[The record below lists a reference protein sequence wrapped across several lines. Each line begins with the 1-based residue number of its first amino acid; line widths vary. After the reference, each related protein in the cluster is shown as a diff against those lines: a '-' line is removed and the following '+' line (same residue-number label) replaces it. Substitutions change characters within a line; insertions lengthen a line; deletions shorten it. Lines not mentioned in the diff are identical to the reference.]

1 VIKVKSEMAETAF
14 SALVRA
20 WVTTVIAVSL
30 FLAAL
35 AFESAW
41 NSGTYLQGLQDA
53 FSFDL

>member
-1 VIKVKSEMAETAF
+1 MADIAF

-30 FLAAL
+30 FVAAL

-41 NSGTYLQGLQDA
+41 DSGIYLQGLQDA
-53 FSFDL
+53 FNFDV